1 MSFRDT
7 KDLDTEVRINKTE
20 RKATRLVPEKGT
32 FKEIEVGAG
41 SITFKM
47 DRRGIWM
54 GAADYDDAIFRVSM
68 GGVMR
73 MRANIGSNEFIGI
86 DPTKGIWLGAEEF
99 EDAPFSVALSGKMR
113 LKASPETAE
122 MSMEWEDEEGNLGIY
137 LGFEDI
143 T

>member
-1 MSFRDT
+1 MF
-7 KDLDTEVRINKTE
+7 KDVGDLNEESKVNKREREAVRN
-20 RKATRLVPEKGT
+20 VPEKGV

-41 SITFKM
+41 NKTWKM
-47 DRRGIWM
+47 DRRGFWM
-54 GAADYDDAIFRVSM
+54 GAKDYDDAPFRVSIE
-68 GGVMR
+68 GVMR
-73 MRANIGSNEFIGI
+73 MRASIGSSEFIGV

-99 EDAPFSVALSGKMR
+99 DNAPFSVDLNGKMR

-122 MSMEWEDEEGNLGIY
+122 MSMEWEDELGNLGIY

>member
-7 KDLDTEVRINKTE
+7 KDLDTEIRVNKTE
-20 RKATRLVPEKGT
+20 REAERLVPEKGT

-41 SITFKM
+41 NKTWKM
-47 DRRGIWM
+47 DKRGIWM
-54 GAADYDDAIFRVSM
+54 GAEDYDDATFRVSM
-68 GGVMR
+68 EGVMR

-99 EDAPFSVALSGKMR
+99 DDAPFSVALSGKMR

-122 MSMEWEDEEGNLGIY
+122 MSMEWEDEDENLGIY

>member
-7 KDLDTEVRINKTE
+7 KDIDTTIRVNKAE
-20 RKATRLVPEKGT
+20 RSATRQIPEKGS

-41 SITFKM
+41 AKTFKM

-54 GAADYDDAIFRVSM
+54 GAVDYDDALFRVSM
-68 GGVMR
+68 EGVMR
-73 MRANIGSNEFIGI
+73 MRANIGSSEFIGI

-99 EDAPFSVALSGKMR
+99 EDAPFSVDLGGNMK

>member
-7 KDLDTEVRINKTE
+7 SDVDTTIRVNKTE
-20 RKATRLVPEKGT
+20 REAQRQVPEKGT

-41 SITFKM
+41 NITFKM
-47 DRRGIWM
+47 DKRGIWM
-54 GAADYDDAIFRVSM
+54 GAEDYEDALFRVSM
-68 GGVMR
+68 EGVMK
-73 MRANIGSNEFIGI
+73 MRANIATNEFIGI

-99 EDAPFSVALSGKMR
+99 DNAPFSVDLNGKMR